1 MVSAFPSVCPVK
13 PLPPDDPAH
22 KGGQFIFTR
31 FPCCKAGTQVAA
43 GHGQS
48 LDLCK
53 QDAGPGGVHLL
64 CLGVKLR
71 RVADIPARDHQPGQ
85 PQDLLPAVQLSK
97 LSSISLP
104 MAMYSSASG

>member
-22 KGGQFIFTR
+22 EGGQFIFTR

-53 QDAGPGGVHLL
+53 QDACPGGVHLL

-71 RVADIPARDHQPGQ
+71 RVADSRRISCQRC
-85 PQDLLPAVQLSK
+85 QLSK